1 MVTTKQRKKTTGTR
15 KPATGLAIPKGIV
28 EQATLTLQDLPE
40 KPKESLSLKETIESM
55 YDAIK
60 AALAK
65 GYSQEDVAS
74 FLSDKGV
81 DISPASLKYY
91 LSRLG
96 RAKTGSSAKP
106 RKVRRTT
113 SITTDAAADNAS
125 TSAAAP
131 KKRST
136 RTSNTAATSSASPR
150 RTAAKSK
157 STAAEAPVAAETETA
172 TPKKRR
178 SSSTPQTK
186 TKAPATAA
194 AKPRAASKASAPEP
208 KPSTRQR
215 KKA

>member
-1 MVTTKQRKKTTGTR
+1 MVTAKQRTKTTGTR
-15 KPATGLAIPKGIV
+15 KPATGVAIPKGIV

-40 KPKESLSLKETIESM
+40 KPKDSLSLKETIESM

-74 FLSDKGV
+74 FLSEKGV

-96 RAKTGSSAKP
+96 RARSTGSTKP
-106 RKVRRTT
+106 RKVRRTKSKT
-113 SITTDAAADNAS
+113 ADAS
-125 TSAAAP
+125 TNGSQDQATAAP
-131 KKRST
+131 KRRGSRTTTQTTAGTTTKR
-136 RTSNTAATSSASPR
+136 A
-150 RTAAKSK
+150 AAKSK
-157 STAAEAPVAAETETA
+157 STAAETPVADTSTE
-172 TPKKRR
+172 
-178 SSSTPQTK
+178 
-186 TKAPATAA
+186 TKAPASKRGSRSSSQTKSKAP
-194 AKPRAASKASAPEP
+194 AKSKASTASSPAP